1 MSDDLTLAVLCGI
14 DDKVKGFPV
23 TKEEREKL
31 IKSMRE
37 RAAFEGLSAFDIGE
51 RLLDFVGESLQEPV
65 AGILGEVWSQRKEL
79 REIAAKGG
87 KDKRDVEAKVELY
100 DHTISYAIHPSVEVQ
115 VGGIKVGAMTFDAT
129 AKLKLEGIQL
139 VIKNAWIIQVRAGLL
154 TSTLSLE
161 YKTIPLMAPCKKK
174 IDLPIHLK
182 LPGGGIR
189 LGGDTTPPQIT
200 PEPKRQ

>member
-1 MSDDLTLAVLCGI
+1 MSEPLTLSVLCGI
-14 DDKVKGFPV
+14 EGSASGFPV
-23 TKEEREKL
+23 TAAEREAL

-51 RLLDFVGESLQEPV
+51 RLLDFVGESLRTPV
-65 AGILGEVWSQRKEL
+65 AGILGEVWNQRKEL
-79 REIAAKGG
+79 REIAAKG

-100 DHTISYAIHPSVEVQ
+100 DHTISYAVHPSVELQ
-115 VGGIKVGAMTFDAT
+115 VAGVKMGSMTFDAT
-129 AKLKLEGIQL
+129 AKLKLEGLQL
-139 VIKNAWIIQVRAGLL
+139 VIKNAWIIQIRAGLL

-161 YKTIPLMAPCKKK
+161 YKSIPLMAPCKKK

-189 LGGDTTPPQIT
+189 LGGEMVAPTPT